1 MITSWNSYY
10 AGIPR
15 DVVEAARIDGNSPF
29 GVYRRIMLPALVS
42 VGILNAL
49 YCWNDV
55 LMALLVMQSS
65 DHRTLMVGI
74 TALRG
79 QYSSD
84 IPTFA
89 AGVRIA
95 AIPLLLVYL
104 VFQRQITEG
113 VTAGSTKG

>member
-1 MITSWNSYY
+1 M
-10 AGIPR
+10 
-15 DVVEAARIDGNSPF
+15 AADG
-29 GVYRRIMLPALVS
+29 
-42 VGILNAL
+42 
-49 YCWNDV
+49 
-55 LMALLVMQSS
+55 S
-65 DHRTLMVGI
+65 DQGRSRHI

-89 AGVRIA
+89 AGVLIA
-95 AIPLLLVYL
+95 AVPLLLVYL